1 MSLKKYLPPAFR
13 LFLKVKIRQWND
25 FRSSDYR
32 LFASAQKNDLK
43 FEHAI
48 AIVQTVRKNENFANK
63 VYNLSLGIAAIDG
76 IVMQPGEIF
85 SFWRHV
91 GRPTPKNGFKLSRN
105 IVSGEI
111 SEDYGGGLCQLSGI
125 VYHLSLI
132 AGLNIK
138 ERFSHSIDIYREE
151 DRFTPLGADA
161 TVVYGHK
168 DLRIQNPF
176 DFPVM
181 LSVSIIDDRLECV
194 FSSPEKIAPRTISF
208 THKTISHGVEV
219 ATSSNAAV
227 VNTATYKR
235 NH

>member
-13 LFLKVKIRQWND
+13 LFLKVNLRKWKD
-25 FRSSDYR
+25 FRSADYR
-32 LFASAQKNDLK
+32 RFTSGNKSAAK
-43 FEHAI
+43 FEHVI
-48 AIVQTVRKNENFANK
+48 SITQSVRRNENFANK
-63 VYNLSLGIAAIDG
+63 VYNLTLGIAAIDG
-76 IVMQPGEIF
+76 IVIQPGEIF
-85 SFWRHV
+85 SFWRNV
-91 GRPTPKNGFKLSRN
+91 GRPTLKNGFRLSRN

-132 AGLNIK
+132 AGLRVK
-138 ERFSHSIDIYREE
+138 ERSSHSIDIYREE

-161 TVVYGHK
+161 TVVYGYK

-181 LSVSIIDDRLECV
+181 LSVSIADDQLTCF
-194 FSSPEKIAPRTISF
+194 FSSPQKLVPQTISF
-208 THKTISHGVEV
+208 TQKIVGRGVEV
-219 ATSSNAAV
+219 ETTGHAGV
-227 VNTATYKR
+227 LNTAMYKR